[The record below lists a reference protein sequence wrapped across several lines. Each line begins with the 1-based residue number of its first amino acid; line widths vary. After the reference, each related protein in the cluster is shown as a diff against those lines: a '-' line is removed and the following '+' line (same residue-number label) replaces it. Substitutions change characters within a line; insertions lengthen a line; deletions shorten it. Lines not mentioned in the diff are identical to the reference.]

1 MPAAGFWAA
10 AEACGLGGGPPTP
23 PQKQSMGSSQDPHNR
38 LPVSLPDARPEK
50 PIFAELGR

>member
-10 AEACGLGGGPPTP
+10 AEATGLGGGPPTP